1 MATPVKIIDTNLPN
15 IVLVGRVNVGKS
27 TLYNKIIE
35 EQHAIISDV
44 PGTTRTRNTGVGI
57 WRGKSFQMVD
67 TGGLTFDEDV
77 PLEKDI
83 IEQTELALKDA
94 DLILFVIDI
103 QAGALPQEKELVN
116 LIKTKYQDKPIIFI
130 GNKVD
135 STKWEG
141 AQYDPEISKLNL
153 GEPVLVSAQ
162 NSRGVGDLLD
172 IIYEKLKDVKKE
184 PLVLKDEKIVKIS
197 LLGKPNVGKSSLFNK
212 LIGED
217 QVIVSE
223 MPHTTR
229 EPFDTLI
236 EYKDKPYI
244 FVDTAGIRRKSRVRG
259 ILEKLGVHKSI
270 KNVEKSDIILF
281 TIDAS
286 EPISDQ
292 DKQLG
297 GFLKEHSRSVIIVV
311 NKWDLIEE
319 NSDKFRNDFKV
330 KVYANFPH
338 LSFAPI
344 VFVSAKTGYK
354 THQIF
359 PLVERA
365 WNERNIEIPSEA
377 LENFLD
383 QIAKRR
389 LPSRGKGTRH
399 PKLFR
404 IKQINAG
411 PPIFELSIKSR
422 TSLHSSYLSYIKNQL
437 REKFSFY
444 ATPIVIKI
452 DKVKK

>member
-1 MATPVKIIDTNLPN
+1 MATPIKIIDTNLPT
-15 IVLVGRVNVGKS
+15 IALVGRVNVGKS
-27 TLYNKIIE
+27 TLFNKLIE
-35 EQHAIISDV
+35 KDHALVSNIA
-44 PGTTRTRNTGVGI
+44 GTTRTRNTGVGV
-57 WRGKSFQMVD
+57 WRGKNFKVVD
-67 TGGLTFDEDV
+67 TGGLTFDENI
-77 PLEKDI
+77 PLEEEVI
-83 IEQTELALKDA
+83 AQTKMGLKEA
-94 DLILFVIDI
+94 DLILFIIDI
-103 QAGALPQEKELVN
+103 QSGALPQEKELAN
-116 LIKTKYQDKPIIFI
+116 FINKNFKNKPILFI

-135 STKWEG
+135 STKWESN
-141 AQYDPEISKLNL
+141 QYDPEITKLNMGDPIL
-153 GEPVLVSAQ
+153 ISAQ

-172 IIYEKLKDVKKE
+172 IIYEKLKDVSKE
-184 PLVLKDEKIVKIS
+184 PITLPDEKIVKIS
-197 LLGKPNVGKSSLFNK
+197 LIGKPNVGKSSLFNK

-217 QVIVSE
+217 QVIVSD

-229 EPFDTLI
+229 EPFDTLV
-236 EYKDKPYI
+236 EYKEKPYV
-244 FVDTAGIRRKSRVRG
+244 FVDTAGIRRKAKVSG
-259 ILEKLGVHKSI
+259 ELEKAGVSKSI

-281 TIDAS
+281 VIDAS

-297 GFLKEHSRSVIIVV
+297 GYLKEHSRSVIIVI
-311 NKWDLIEE
+311 NKWDLVED
-319 NSDKFRNDFKV
+319 NSDNFRNEIKT
-330 KVYANFPH
+330 KTYANFPH

-344 VFVSAKTGYK
+344 VFVSAKTGYR

-365 WNERNIEIPSEA
+365 WNERNIIVPQDS
-377 LENFLD
+377 LETFLD
-383 QIAKRR
+383 EISKKR

-422 TSLHSSYLSYIKNQL
+422 TSLHSSYLNYIKNCL
-437 REKFSFY
+437 RDQFSFY